1 MTHFFSTFGKNVFS
15 TIFSAVFFSLLRIR
29 AVLMKEMVT
38 LLKDPGVRRILIVPV
53 VAQSVLFGYGAT
65 FNLERVPTVI
75 LDLSGSAASARVV
88 RAVTE
93 NGIFTPAPVPQGLH
107 PERSL
112 ADWTR
117 AVDEGYALV
126 GILIPETFDECEA
139 NGTGGEIFVAVD
151 ARNTTTANVATG
163 YVNAVVANLNAE
175 ENRLGAVT
183 MRERY
188 RYNENNVTRFNIMPG
203 LIVALSMLQVMLL
216 AGLAISRERE
226 EGSFDMMLMTP
237 AHPWEIFVGKA
248 VPPILIALFQ
258 SFLIFAVC
266 RWWFEIP
273 FAGDYLVM
281 GGVLALFSLSIVGIA
296 LALSAMSST
305 IQTSV
310 ILAFFMVLPA
320 LVLSGL
326 MTPIGAMPEWMQ
338 TVTLFNPTRYGMA
351 AVRMV
356 YFEGADWRGVWPLMQ
371 PLIVTSLITMPAAMW
386 LFRNKTT

>member
-1 MTHFFSTFGKNVFS
+1 MTILQTLW
-15 TIFSAVFFSLLRIR
+15 TAVRLSLLRIR
-29 AVLMKEMVT
+29 AVLMKELVT

-65 FNLERVPTVI
+65 FTLERVPTVI
-75 LDLSGSAASARVV
+75 LDLSHSAASTRVV

-93 NGIFTPAPVPQGLH
+93 NGVFTPAPLPPGLH
-107 PERSL
+107 PERSIE
-112 ADWTR
+112 DWTR
-117 AVDEGYALV
+117 AVDDGYALV
-126 GILIPETFDECEA
+126 GILIPEEFDEREA
-139 NGTGGEIFVAVD
+139 DGTGGEIFVAVD

-163 YVNAVVANLNAE
+163 YVNAVVANLNAQDG
-175 ENRLGAVT
+175 RSGTIA

-188 RYNENNVTRFNIMPG
+188 RYNENNITRFNIMPG

-248 VPPILIALFQ
+248 LPPIAIALFQ
-258 SFLIFAVC
+258 SLLIFAVC
-266 RWWFEIP
+266 RWWFGIP

-338 TVTLFNPTRYGMA
+338 TVTLFNPARYGMT

-356 YFEGADWRGVWPLMQ
+356 YFEGTGWRGVWPQMW
-371 PLIVTSLITMPAAMW
+371 PLIVTSFITIPAAMW